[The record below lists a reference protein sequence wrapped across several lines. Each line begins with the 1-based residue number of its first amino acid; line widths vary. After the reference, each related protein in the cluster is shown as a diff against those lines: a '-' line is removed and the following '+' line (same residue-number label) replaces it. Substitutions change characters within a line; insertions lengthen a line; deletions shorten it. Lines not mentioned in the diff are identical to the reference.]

1 MKAPPLPSERSFGI
15 LFTVVFALLAG
26 WIYWKAG
33 PASKWWI
40 PASLSGLFLVLSFV
54 APIVLRPLNI
64 VWMKFGLLLGMIVSP
79 IALGVIFF
87 LAVTP
92 FALVMKL
99 AKRDALLL
107 KLNKDARS
115 YWVPR
120 DPPGPN
126 GPESFPRQ
134 F

>member
-1 MKAPPLPSERSFGI
+1 MKAPPLPSERSFGL
-15 LFTVVFALLAG
+15 LFTVVFGLVSVWML
-26 WIYWKAG
+26 WKG
-33 PASKWWI
+33 GSASRWWI
-40 PASLSGLFLVLSFV
+40 PAALSGLFLILSFV

-92 FALVMKL
+92 FALVMRL
-99 AKRDALLL
+99 AKRDVLFR
-107 KLNKDARS
+107 KFDKSARS
-115 YWVPR
+115 YWVHR